1 MGKSMKKCL
10 IILLFLFCAFAVFAA
25 VDKLNVTLNVG
36 KSGPYVA
43 FTDSHVSAFTT
54 TFTEASDKTHDTSS
68 GSDISGSVYATIT
81 TNSATKK
88 DMTVTVNW
96 NNLKKE
102 GITTEIP
109 LHISSKAV
117 YINGTSNDQ
126 AVADST
132 SFVTLTEPDSSGI
145 TGPRAISHKLDYVI
159 KAEDYL
165 KATSADGY
173 TTTLTL
179 TADYI

>member
-1 MGKSMKKCL
+1 MKKCL
-10 IILLFLFCAFAVFAA
+10 IILLILVCSFAVFAA
-25 VDKLNVTLNVG
+25 EDKLNVTLNVG

-43 FTDSHVSAFTT
+43 FTDEPVAAFTT
-54 TFTEASDKTHDTSS
+54 TFTEATDKTHNTSS
-68 GSDISGSVYATIT
+68 GIDITGSVYATIT
-81 TNSATKK
+81 TNSATKN
-88 DMTVTVNW
+88 DMTVIVEW
-96 NNLKKE
+96 NNLKKV

-109 LHISSKAV
+109 LHIFSKAV
-117 YINGTSNDQ
+117 YINGTSNEQ
-126 AVADST
+126 TVADST
-132 SFVTLTEPDSSGI
+132 SSVTLTEPDSSET

>member
-1 MGKSMKKCL
+1 MKKCL
-10 IILLFLFCAFAVFAA
+10 IILLILFCAFAAFAA
-25 VDKLNVTLNVG
+25 DAHLDVKLNVG

-43 FTDSHVSAFTT
+43 FTEDPVDAFTT
-54 TFTEASDKTHDTSS
+54 TFTEATDKTHDTSS

-81 TNSATKK
+81 TNSATKN

-96 NNLKKE
+96 GDLTKK
-102 GITTEIP
+102 GITTGIP
-109 LHISSKAV
+109 LHISSSDV
-117 YINGTSNDQ
+117 YINGKQIKQS
-126 AVADST
+126 VGDSI
-132 SFVTLTEPDSSGI
+132 SYVKLTEPDSSET

-165 KATSADGY
+165 KATSANEY

-179 TADYI
+179 TATYV